1 MNGKNPGRSLT
12 FEIEPL
18 CKKSH
23 FLLVLNT
30 ILLLLVTSCVQVAY
44 ETITLKDESD
54 QSTVHR
60 AMGNVL
66 AGYPISQRISL
77 NVERRVLP
85 NGKRV
90 FYCLLE
96 YLNDGAMLK
105 GWLSIQTGEP
115 LLLRIDGQIIRL
127 AGIADRYTRQTL
139 GEQPSETAVYET
151 PVELLN
157 KLAEAREV
165 IVRVRCSGQTI
176 ERSFGMENFRFLR
189 RFVDEFG
196 K

>member
-1 MNGKNPGRSLT
+1 MNGNYPRRSLT
-12 FEIEPL
+12 FEKEPTR
-18 CKKSH
+18 KKSA

-30 ILLLLVTSCVQVAY
+30 ILLLLATSCVQVAY
-44 ETITLKDESD
+44 ETVNLKDESD
-54 QSTVHR
+54 QSTIHR
-60 AMGNVL
+60 ATGNVL

-85 NGKRV
+85 NGKKV

-96 YLNDGAMLK
+96 YFNESVVLK
-105 GWLSIQTGEP
+105 GWLSIQPADP

-127 AGIADRYTRQTL
+127 AGIADRYTRQTIR
-139 GEQPSETAVYET
+139 EQPSETAVYET

-165 IVRVRCSGQTI
+165 IVRIRCSGQTI
-176 ERSFGMENFRFLR
+176 ERSFDMENFRFFR